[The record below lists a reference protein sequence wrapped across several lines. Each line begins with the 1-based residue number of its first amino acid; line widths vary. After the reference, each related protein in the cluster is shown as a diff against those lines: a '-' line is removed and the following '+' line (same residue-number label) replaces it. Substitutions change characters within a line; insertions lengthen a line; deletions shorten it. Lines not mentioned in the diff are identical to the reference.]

1 MKLKP
6 ILFFLFSM
14 LLMVSCQE
22 AVKKQQNIAS
32 VSDQIEPMIWP
43 RLTNFPQNGSVIQT
57 DKQLN
62 SYCKLFNTRLHLGE
76 PLHFNDSLFNDL
88 HNVLFI
94 DDPFEL
100 NKIRKIQTEQ
110 YLKLYV
116 DTAQSYDVKF
126 RAHQMPMPHV
136 YDSLTKTFKAQEN
149 KNPFYRVLEYPVF
162 LYNFGDSSELIELHD
177 GTVQVIQEAL
187 NPDGEWQAIEYF
199 QFSRCGNSFND
210 VLLRSNE
217 LFVFGI
223 HRFKGSFQTQ
233 FRLRMKTGNQ
243 TLFSNE
249 FYGSVQLG
257 QFNKAKLHYGF
268 NCYLLND

>member
-1 MKLKP
+1 
-6 ILFFLFSM
+6 M
-14 LLMVSCQE
+14 LLMASCQE
-22 AVKKQQNIAS
+22 AVKNQENMS
-32 VSDQIEPMIWP
+32 SESDQIEPMIWP
-43 RLTNFPQNGSVIQT
+43 RLTNFSQNGSVIQT

-62 SYCKLFNTRLHLGE
+62 STCKLFNMRLHLGE
-76 PLHFNDSLFNDL
+76 PLKYNDSLFNN
-88 HNVLFI
+88 HRAVLFI
-94 DDPFEL
+94 DDPLEL
-100 NKIRKIQTEQ
+100 KKIRKNQTEQ
-110 YLKLYV
+110 HLKLYV

-126 RAHQMPMPHV
+126 RTHQMPMPEV
-136 YDSLTKTFKAQEN
+136 YDSLTKTFISQEN
-149 KNPFYRVLEYPVF
+149 KNPFDRVLEYPVY

-199 QFSRCGNSFND
+199 HFSGCGNSFND

-223 HRFKGSFQTQ
+223 HRYKGSFHTQ

-249 FYGSVQLG
+249 FNGSVQLG
-257 QFNKAKLHYGF
+257 QFNKPNSSYEF
-268 NCYLLND
+268 NRYLLND